1 MIFEPVRG
9 IPCRRLNACPVPFP
23 DFVNGGGGA
32 VARQL
37 LSIRIPPGG
46 VTGHHPY
53 RLFTRVIT
61 VRLLSPPRSGTGLA
75 GGESPGG
82 LKQAELAGAGDRRGA
97 VLDAQFAVQRAL
109 VGLHGVQ

>member
-1 MIFEPVRG
+1 VIVEPVRG

-53 RLFTRVIT
+53 RRFTRVIT
-61 VRLLSPPRSGTGLA
+61 AGLLSPRRTGMGLA

-82 LKQAELAGAGDRRGA
+82 LTQAELARAGDRRGA
-97 VLDAQFAVQRAL
+97 VLNGQFAVQSAL
-109 VGLHGVQ
+109 VCLHGVQ